1 MEDSPNLLQVNE
13 KGWDKGSLDFELV
26 VREVI
31 ITVLRQDGTASDR
44 LVVMRGV
51 LRAVFSKGRVLVVI
65 FRE

>member
-1 MEDSPNLLQVNE
+1 VEDSPNLLQVNE
-13 KGWDKGSLDFELV
+13 TGWDKGSLDFELV

-31 ITVLRQDGTASDR
+31 ITVLCQDGTVSDR

-51 LRAVFSKGRVLVVI
+51 LRAIFSKGRVLVVI